1 MKIYLA
7 TWLEQNQ
14 GVTLTK
20 ANYVKRLMSY
30 FFISQG
36 KFDIREYVKTGLIK
50 KKGKKKQHE
59 NK

>member
-1 MKIYLA
+1 LKIHLA
-7 TWLEQNQ
+7 TWLEDSQ

-20 ANYVKRLMSY
+20 ANYINRLMSY

-36 KFDIREYVKTGLIK
+36 KFNIREYVKTGVIK

>member
-20 ANYVKRLMSY
+20 ANYIKRLISY

-36 KFDIREYVKTGLIK
+36 KFDAKIYCETGIIK
-50 KKGKKKQHE
+50 KEEPKKK
-59 NK
+59 K

>member
-20 ANYVKRLMSY
+20 ANYINRLMSY

-36 KFDIREYVKTGLIK
+36 KFDAKTYYETGIIK
-50 KKGKKKQHE
+50 KEESKKK
-59 NK
+59 K

>member
-20 ANYVKRLMSY
+20 ANYTQRLMSY

-36 KFDIREYVKTGLIK
+36 KFDAKEYHKTGIIK
-50 KKGKKKQHE
+50 KEELKKK
-59 NK
+59 K